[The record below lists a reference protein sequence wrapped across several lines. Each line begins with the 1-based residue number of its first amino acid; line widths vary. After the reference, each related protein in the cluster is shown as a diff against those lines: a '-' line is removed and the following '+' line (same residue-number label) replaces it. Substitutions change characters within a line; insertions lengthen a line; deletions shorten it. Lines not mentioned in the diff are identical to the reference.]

1 MRRVTDVKMVIVRH
15 LFVATIFASVLFASS
30 LWAAG
35 GLTTDAEFDLTGDGI
50 IDAAD
55 WAKMGEKDKKA
66 YADASIRALGENPDV
81 ILEGEQ
87 TRGGRYLQGLRSVY
101 E

>member
-1 MRRVTDVKMVIVRH
+1 MVMIKR
-15 LFVATIFASVLFASS
+15 LFRITILVSVFSAST

-35 GLTTDAEFDLTGDGI
+35 GLSIDAEYDLTGDGI
-50 IDAAD
+50 VDAAD
-55 WAKMGEKDKKA
+55 WAKMSEEAKKA
-66 YADASIRALGENPDV
+66 YAYSSVRALGENPDV